1 MLFHFK
7 QNPDGT
13 YTYQGVQRKPGRV
26 TNPVARAAIHLAITL
41 VFGFIYFYIKLPA
54 LNLQSTELYGFL
66 ILLVIV
72 FIALHVFS
80 GTVPRR
86 EEDGIV
92 GHIRRHARI
101 PLYIL
106 LGLVAVLLLGNV
118 ISWVAFH
125 ARSYAALLPIE
136 TGDFSEEVAE
146 ISFDQIPMLDSR
158 SADTLADRKLGELAD
173 LVSQFTVSDTSVQ
186 INYKDRPVRVTYLDY
201 GDIIK
206 WWNNRSSGIP
216 AYMVIDMVTQE
227 VSVVRL
233 AEGMRYAPSEYFSR
247 DITRYLRF
255 HYPTAIFDNIH
266 FEIDEDGT
274 PYWIA
279 TVVKKTIG
287 LFGGTDVAGIVM
299 VNAVT
304 GEHGYYNLAEIPAW
318 VDRACPAELIIE
330 QYDYYGRYHN
340 GFMNSL
346 FGQRDCTETTDGYN
360 YIALSDD
367 VWLYTGITS
376 VSADRGNIG
385 FILVNQRTKTAR
397 YYSCAGAEEYSAMSS
412 AQGAVQQYSYVAT
425 FPLLLNISGQPTYFM
440 ALKDASSLVKM
451 YALVNVQQY
460 QIVATGYTVAECMG
474 NYEEMLLSRDII
486 TEDEVHFEPAPD
498 PDAEPEVS
506 YATSRGVIG
515 DLRFAVI
522 EGNTCAY
529 IRFVGSESWYFVSAA
544 DDPMVILLDAGQ
556 TITVRYALAD
566 ADKTLIDAA
575 VLYEVYY
582 D

>member
-13 YTYQGVQRKPGRV
+13 YTYQGVQRKAGRI
-26 TNPVARAAIHLAITL
+26 TNPAARIAIHLAITL
-41 VFGFIYFYIKLPA
+41 VFGFVYFYLQLPA
-54 LNLQSTELYGFL
+54 LNLQAPEFYRFL
-66 ILLVIV
+66 ILLVVV
-72 FIALHVFS
+72 FILLHVFS

-86 EEDGIV
+86 EEDGILR
-92 GHIRRHARI
+92 HIRRHARI

-106 LGLVAVLLLGNV
+106 IALVAVLLLGSV
-118 ISWVAFH
+118 VSWVAFH
-125 ARSYAALLPIE
+125 AKSYAALLPIE
-136 TGDFSEEVAE
+136 TGDFTEEVAE

-173 LVSQFTVSDTSVQ
+173 LVSQFTVNNTSVQ
-186 INYKDRPVRVTYLDY
+186 INYKDRPVRVSYLDY

-233 AEGMRYAPSEYFSR
+233 GEGMRYAPSEYFSR

-299 VNAVT
+299 VNAVN
-304 GEHGYYNLAEIPAW
+304 GEHAYYDLVEIPAW

-330 QYDYYGRYHN
+330 QYDFYGKYHN
-340 GFMNSL
+340 GFINSL

-376 VSADRGNIG
+376 VSSDRGNIG
-385 FILVNQRTKTAR
+385 FILVNQRTKNAR
-397 YYSCAGAEEYSAMSS
+397 YFSCAGAEEYSAMSS

-440 ALKDASSLVKM
+440 ALKDASNLVKM

-474 NYEEMLLSRDII
+474 NYEQMLLSRDII
-486 TEDEVHFEPAPD
+486 SENEAHFEPAED
-498 PDAEPEVS
+498 SFAEAS
-506 YATSRGVIG
+506 GTIA
-515 DLRFAVI
+515 DLRSAVI
-522 EGNTCAY
+522 EGNTCIY
-529 IRFVGSESWYFVSAA
+529 IRLTGLDGYFFVSAA
-544 DDPMVILLDAGQ
+544 ADPEAVLLNVGDA
-556 TITVRYALAD
+556 VSLRYASAD
-566 ADKTLIDAA
+566 EGNALIEAEL
-575 VLYEVYY
+575 VKN
-582 D
+582 